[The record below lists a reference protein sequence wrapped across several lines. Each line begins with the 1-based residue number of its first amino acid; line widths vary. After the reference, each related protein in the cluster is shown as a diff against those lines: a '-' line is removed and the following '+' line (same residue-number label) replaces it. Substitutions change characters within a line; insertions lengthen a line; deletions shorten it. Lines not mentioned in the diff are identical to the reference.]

1 MLNRIREINLLVDLN
16 DIEIKKM
23 KKILGENEQI
33 INNTNNNEP
42 FIVEDNN
49 TIIAGFIKENILYI
63 ETFQDNIKIL

>member
-1 MLNRIREINLLVDLN
+1 MLNRIKAINLLVHLN
-16 DIEIKKM
+16 DIEIKNM
-23 KKILGENEQI
+23 KKILDKHKKV

-42 FIVEDNN
+42 FIIEDNN